1 MGSRASAGS
10 SNGRKLRQQLLLLCI
25 AFARING
32 LVPFAEH
39 AALRPWLDSQSFGCI
54 AGGGALRPRLASLDD
69 GDPIV
74 LGVMEGGDVDGVAK
88 LLAASFAPTVV
99 VEYSGGEEPTWEDA
113 ALGAVASAARSYDV
127 AEYAFG
133 LRARC
138 GARLRR
144 PEVAGASTG
153 DGDAVVLLAARRS
166 GAECVGAVELR
177 LRDADGAHPTPLPA
191 FDRLAGLLKPGRP
204 AAPPRPYVANVCV
217 ADRCRRRGLARA
229 LVSAAEHL
237 AGPAAWGYD
246 SVFLHVHRDNVP
258 ALELYDTAGYD
269 RLEALDVAPLRYLY
283 KPLRSDAPDVA
294 EVVAMA
300 RGAS

>member
-153 DGDAVVLLAARRS
+153 EA
-166 GAECVGAVELR
+166 
-177 LRDADGAHPTPLPA
+177 
-191 FDRLAGLLKPGRP
+191 GRP
-204 AAPPRPYVANVCV
+204 NTSLKA
-217 ADRCRRRGLARA
+217 
-229 LVSAAEHL
+229 
-237 AGPAAWGYD
+237 
-246 SVFLHVHRDNVP
+246 
-258 ALELYDTAGYD
+258 
-269 RLEALDVAPLRYLY
+269 
-283 KPLRSDAPDVA
+283 
-294 EVVAMA
+294 
-300 RGAS
+300 